1 MLNMLKY
8 RKMVNVTMIS
18 SQLAIVKNGKIE
30 LIDSLSIPEGTK
42 VLITPIIV
50 DNDIENQ
57 DDWEYF
63 SLRNLNQCY
72 GDNEPEYTIES
83 IKEYNNNY
91 ERM

>member
-1 MLNMLKY
+1 MGDI
-8 RKMVNVTMIS
+8 TMIS

-50 DNDIENQ
+50 DDDTENQ
-57 DDWEYF
+57 DNWEDF

-72 GDNEPEYTIES
+72 GDNEPEYTLES
-83 IKEYNNNY
+83 IEEYNNNY
-91 ERM
+91 EKR

>member
-1 MLNMLKY
+1 
-8 RKMVNVTMIS
+8 MIS
-18 SQLAIVKNGKIE
+18 PQLAVVKNGKIE

-50 DNDIENQ
+50 DNDRENQ

-63 SLRNLNQCY
+63 SKKNLNLCY
-72 GDNEPEYTIES
+72 GDDEPEYTLEL
-83 IKEYNNNY
+83 IKEYNKNY

>member
-1 MLNMLKY
+1 MGDI
-8 RKMVNVTMIS
+8 TMIS

-50 DNDIENQ
+50 DDDTENQ
-57 DDWEYF
+57 DNWEDF

-72 GDNEPEYTIES
+72 GDNEPEYTLES

-91 ERM
+91 ERR

>member
-1 MLNMLKY
+1 
-8 RKMVNVTMIS
+8 MIS
-18 SQLAIVKNGKIE
+18 PQLAVVKNGKIE

-50 DNDIENQ
+50 DNDPENQ

-63 SLRNLNQCY
+63 SWKNLNLCY
-72 GDNEPEYTIES
+72 GDDEPEYTLES

>member
-1 MLNMLKY
+1 
-8 RKMVNVTMIS
+8 MVNVTMIS

-72 GDNEPEYTIES
+72 GDNEPEYTI
-83 IKEYNNNY
+83 
-91 ERM
+91 

>member
-1 MLNMLKY
+1 
-8 RKMVNVTMIS
+8 MVNVTMIS

-63 SLRNLNQCY
+63 SLRNLTHCY
-72 GDNEPEYTIES
+72 GDLQPEYTIES

>member
-1 MLNMLKY
+1 
-8 RKMVNVTMIS
+8 MVNVTMIS

>member
-1 MLNMLKY
+1 M
-8 RKMVNVTMIS
+8 TMIS
-18 SQLAIVKNGKIE
+18 PQLAVVKNGKIE

-50 DNDIENQ
+50 DNDPENQ

-63 SLRNLNQCY
+63 SLKNLNLCY
-72 GDNEPEYTIES
+72 GDDEPEYTLES

>member
-1 MLNMLKY
+1 MLKMLKY
-8 RKMVNVTMIS
+8 RKMVDITMIS

-50 DNDIENQ
+50 DNNTENQ
-57 DDWEYF
+57 DDSECF
-63 SLRNLNQCY
+63 SLKNLDQCY
-72 GDNEPEYTIES
+72 GDNEPEYTLES

-91 ERM
+91 ERR